1 VCAQEVQRL
10 QTMIAEIKLEHNKA
24 IWKDK
29 KTFEMM
35 DNISRLEVVNQQL
48 NKHISVRWLLS

>member
-1 VCAQEVQRL
+1 MCAQEVQRL
-10 QTMIAEIKLEHNKA
+10 QTMIAHIKLEHNKA

-35 DNISRLEVVNQQL
+35 DNISRLEVANQRL
-48 NKHISVRWLLS
+48 NKHILVRRLLC